1 MRNTPNPLAAA
12 KARVSARADVIRAA
26 KNPHKAVPIRITA
39 GKPRTSLHQRCA
51 EYRRGHFPYGLA
63 MPAEF
68 VEQVQIGEY
77 RGKPAA
83 AVALRP
89 GAPIPEMTDA
99 DRRAAALVAAH
110 RTGTGQWPTEITE
123 TNRLTTNQR
132 LRQARLYIERGGTI
146 RRITKDEEF

>member
-12 KARVSARADVIRAA
+12 KARVSARADLARAA
-26 KNPHKAVPIRITA
+26 KAPHKIVPIRITA
-39 GKPRTSLHQRCA
+39 GKPRTSLHQRSS

-63 MPAEF
+63 IPAEY
-68 VEQVQIGEY
+68 VEEVQIGEY
-77 RGKPAA
+77 RGKPAV

-89 GAPIPEMTDA
+89 DAPIPEMTDA

-132 LRQARLYIERGGTI
+132 LRQVHLYIEPNGTI
-146 RRITKDEEF
+146 RRLA